1 MFVYEKEDI
10 EIRVLVYVD
19 DLVITG
25 NTLDAI
31 TNFKEYLSKCFY
43 MKHLGVLK
51 YFLGI
56 EVARNSEGI
65 YLSQRK
71 YVFDIL
77 TETGLFGSK
86 PATFPLEQHQQL
98 GLVNGPLLSN
108 PEQYRRLIGKLIY
121 LGVTRPD
128 LAYSVH
134 VLSQFMQTPREEH
147 WKAALRVVRY
157 LKGTVGQG
165 ILLRSD
171 SDLNLY
177 GWCDSDYAGCPLT

>member
-1 MFVYEKEDI
+1 M
-10 EIRVLVYVD
+10 
-19 DLVITG
+19 
-25 NTLDAI
+25 
-31 TNFKEYLSKCFY
+31 
-43 MKHLGVLK
+43 
-51 YFLGI
+51 GI

-71 YVFDIL
+71 YVLDIL
-77 TETGLFGSK
+77 TETGLLGSK

-98 GLVNGPLLSN
+98 GLANGPLLSH

-121 LGVTRPD
+121 LGVTRPN
-128 LAYSVH
+128 LSYSVH

-171 SDLNLY
+171 SDLTLY
-177 GWCDSDYAGCPLT
+177 GWCDSDYAGCPLTRQSSTGWFIQLGQSPISWKTKKQQVVSHSSAEAE